1 MAKYFFFSQ
10 TLIQFVQLQGLPKYI
25 ILKKMLHFTN
35 DINSC
40 DRPHL
45 ATRELN
51 SARTESS
58 GRMTLCGSKW
68 TQSPTASSSLAVK
81 KKKLLATAKSGRS
94 RLNSTASNLIWLRT
108 SQIQSDMIDRTRIRL
123 HGHIC
128 GRAGKR
134 DLTAQSFKKKNH
146 QL

>member
-1 MAKYFFFSQ
+1 MFASNFIIKLLYFYDITKLNYFLLLFKYNYAAKTRQTVILKKRGDWVHYGKIFFFSQ
-10 TLIQFVQLQGLPKYI
+10 TLIWFVQLQGLPKYI

-68 TQSPTASSSLAVK
+68 T
-81 KKKLLATAKSGRS
+81 
-94 RLNSTASNLIWLRT
+94 
-108 SQIQSDMIDRTRIRL
+108 
-123 HGHIC
+123 
-128 GRAGKR
+128 
-134 DLTAQSFKKKNH
+134 
-146 QL
+146 